1 MQAELY
7 KEAQSR
13 SASFLHSTLFL
24 VFVVQKINGR
34 RGNIFRSKAS
44 MESSESLRIQTTV
57 VSRGTRVIKSGL
69 MNFE

>member
-1 MQAELY
+1 MRCRLSY
-7 KEAQSR
+7 TKKRNREAHRFSIQ
-13 SASFLHSTLFL
+13 FL

-44 MESSESLRIQTTV
+44 IESSESLRIQTTV
-57 VSRGTRVIKSGL
+57 VSRGTKVIKSGL

>member
-44 MESSESLRIQTTV
+44 IESSESLRIQTTV